1 MKMILSVLL
10 LSFSISNL
18 YAYDIE
24 YIYLKDGTI
33 IDGKYNDYEIPLN
46 EIRAIEFSEDQDSSK
61 TILFQLNNKI
71 IKDEFNRSQTSL
83 RSGGEGGGT

>member
-1 MKMILSVLL
+1 MKMILSVLF

-24 YIYLKDGTI
+24 YIHLKDGTI
-33 IDGKYNDYEIPLN
+33 IDSKYNDYDIPLN
-46 EIRAIEFSEDQDSSK
+46 EIKAIEFSNGHNSSK

-71 IKDEFNRSQTSL
+71 IKDEFSKSQNSVKM
-83 RSGGEGGGT
+83 GGEGGGT